1 MLDLG
6 EFNGLI
12 DGEEGVPLFQVVQVE
27 QAVVLQ
33 NFLVFECGGEQDLVI
48 VGQLEYDVFDVSD
61 IGFDALHF
69 FSFEIFKT
77 HPVMEKPIPIA
88 AVMGSNCLCWPWS
101 STKL

>member
-1 MLDLG
+1 MNLG
-6 EFNGLI
+6 EICGLI
-12 DGEEGVPLFQVVQVE
+12 QDEEIVPLFVVAQVE
-27 QAVVLQ
+27 QTVI
-33 NFLVFECGGEQDLVI
+33 GQDLLMLECSGKQELLEFEHI
-48 VGQLEYDVFDVSD
+48 VLDFPEV
-61 IGFDALHF
+61 GFDALHF